1 MKNRIEWID
10 TAKGIGLLFVI
21 LGHLSIPYLSTVIYF
36 FHMPLFFFL
45 SGYVYSGGK
54 YSCKDYVLRKGKS
67 LLIPYCT
74 YGLIILVFYTVL
86 NSIVGMEHSL
96 YGTTSEMLRN
106 LLVQEH
112 FWTIWFLVALFM
124 VEVIYYAIDKL
135 CKENRK
141 TITVISALLCIMG
154 LLRYRLGYGSLPW
167 NLDIAL
173 VAQFFFHVGR
183 LVKGLKGITLITTD
197 FSICKKMV
205 YAIATMCFC
214 VLCGFAGIKIS
225 HESLDMSVGLYG
237 NEVLTFVSAF
247 AGIFCVIIVSNLI
260 NLSFFKYLG
269 RNTMLIFALHSR
281 VIIVACNLMYGYLG
295 IFQNGSFAGQIFAA
309 GVSFL
314 IILVVTIPATEL
326 IKKFRVRRLF
336 GL

>member
-1 MKNRIEWID
+1 
-10 TAKGIGLLFVI
+10 
-21 LGHLSIPYLSTVIYF
+21 
-36 FHMPLFFFL
+36 MPLFFFL

-183 LVKGLKGITLITTD
+183 LVKGSKGITLITTD